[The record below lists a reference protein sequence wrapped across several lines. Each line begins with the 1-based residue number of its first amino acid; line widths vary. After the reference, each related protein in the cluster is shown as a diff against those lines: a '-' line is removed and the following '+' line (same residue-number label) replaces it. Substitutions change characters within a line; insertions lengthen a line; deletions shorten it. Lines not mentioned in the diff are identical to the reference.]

1 MINNSSITMIND
13 ASVAMI
19 KSFEGCSL
27 TAYKCPAGIWTI
39 GYGTTAAAGVGVIPH
54 EGMKI
59 TQTQADYYFEI
70 TIRNFATEVA
80 KLLTRATTQ
89 NEFGAFVS
97 LAYNIGVGAFKKS
110 SALRYFNAGDH
121 AKAAEAIL
129 MWNKAGGKVLAGL
142 TRRRMAERDL
152 FLTNSLVIDKQVENR
167 FSVPAPDVP
176 RDTPVES
183 TTMQAGFIQ
192 VASAGAGGVT
202 AVSAL
207 SGTAQIVAMVFCGIV
222 VLAALW
228 IMRERLRK
236 WAEGDR

>member
-1 MINNSSITMIND
+1 MINK
-13 ASVAMI
+13 ASTDLI

-27 TAYKCPAGIWTI
+27 KAYKCPAGIWTI

-59 TQTQADYYFEI
+59 TQAQADHYLEI
-70 TIRNFATEVA
+70 TIEKFSTEVA
-80 KLLTRATTQ
+80 TLLTRATTQ

-110 SALRYFNAGDH
+110 SALRYFNAGEH
-121 AKAAEAIL
+121 AKAADAIL

-152 FLTNSLVIDKQVENR
+152 FLTESLVIATRIETRETVA
-167 FSVPAPDVP
+167 APDALRENP
-176 RDTPVES
+176 AES
-183 TTMQAGFIQ
+183 STMQAGTIQ
-192 VASAGAGGVT
+192 IVSAAGAGVS

-207 SGTAQIVAMVFCGIV
+207 TGTAQIVAMVFCGVV

>member
-1 MINNSSITMIND
+1 MINKTSSD
-13 ASVAMI
+13 LI

-27 TAYKCPAGIWTI
+27 KAYKCPAGIWTI
-39 GYGTTAAAGVGVIPH
+39 GYGTTAAAGVGVVPH

-59 TQTQADYYFEI
+59 TQAQADHYFNI
-70 TIRNFATEVA
+70 TIETFATEVA

-97 LAYNIGVGAFKKS
+97 LAYNIGIGAFKKS

-121 AKAAEAIL
+121 AKAADAIL

-142 TRRRMAERDL
+142 TRRRIAERDL
-152 FLTNSLVIDKQVENR
+152 FLTESLVVATRTETR
-167 FSVPAPDVP
+167 ETVAAPDTQ
-176 RDTPVES
+176 RANPVES
-183 TTMQAGFIQ
+183 STMQAGAIQ
-192 VASAGAGGVT
+192 VVSAAGAGIS

-207 SGTAQIVAMVFCGIV
+207 TGTAQIVAMAFCGVV

>member
-1 MINNSSITMIND
+1 MINKASI
-13 ASVAMI
+13 ALI

-27 TAYKCPAGIWTI
+27 KAYKCPAGIWTI
-39 GYGTTAAAGVGVIPH
+39 GYGTTAAAGVGVVPH

-59 TQTQADYYFEI
+59 TQAQADHYFNI
-70 TIRNFATEVA
+70 TIENFATEVM
-80 KLLTRATTQ
+80 KMLTRAATQ

-97 LAYNIGVGAFKKS
+97 LAYNIGLGAFKKS

-121 AKAAEAIL
+121 AKAADAIL
-129 MWNKAGGKVLAGL
+129 MWNKASGKVLAGL
-142 TRRRMAERDL
+142 TRRRIAERDL
-152 FLTNSLVIDKQVENR
+152 FLTESLVVATRTETR
-167 FSVPAPDVP
+167 ETVPAPDMP
-176 RDTPVES
+176 RDTPAES
-183 TTMQAGFIQ
+183 STMQAGAIQ
-192 VASAGAGGVT
+192 VVSAAGAGIS

-207 SGTAQIVAMVFCGIV
+207 TGTAQIVAMAFCGVV

>member
-1 MINNSSITMIND
+1 MINK
-13 ASVAMI
+13 ASTDLI

-27 TAYKCPAGIWTI
+27 KAYKCPAGIWTI

-54 EGMKI
+54 EGMTI
-59 TQTQADYYFEI
+59 TQAQADHYLNI
-70 TIRNFATEVA
+70 TLENFATEVM
-80 KLLTRATTQ
+80 KMLTRAATQ

-97 LAYNIGVGAFKKS
+97 LAYNIGLGAFKKS

-121 AKAAEAIL
+121 AKAADAIL
-129 MWNKAGGKVLAGL
+129 MWNKASGKVLAGL
-142 TRRRMAERDL
+142 TRRRIAERDL
-152 FLTNSLVIDKQVENR
+152 FLTESLVVATRTETR
-167 FSVPAPDVP
+167 ETVPAPDMP
-176 RDTPVES
+176 RDTPAES
-183 TTMQAGFIQ
+183 STMQAGAIQ
-192 VASAGAGGVT
+192 VVSAAGAGIS

-207 SGTAQIVAMVFCGIV
+207 TGTAQIVAMAFCGVV

>member
-1 MINNSSITMIND
+1 MINKASI
-13 ASVAMI
+13 ALI

-27 TAYKCPAGIWTI
+27 KAYKCPAGIWTI
-39 GYGTTAAAGVGVIPH
+39 GYGTTAAAGVGVVPH

-59 TQTQADYYFEI
+59 TQAQADHYFNI
-70 TIRNFATEVA
+70 TIENFATEVM
-80 KLLTRATTQ
+80 KMLTRAATQ

-97 LAYNIGVGAFKKS
+97 LAYNIGLGAFRKS
-110 SALRYFNAGDH
+110 SALRYFNEADTQ
-121 AKAAEAIL
+121 KAADAIL

-142 TRRRMAERDL
+142 TRRRIAEHDL
-152 FLTNSLVIDKQVENR
+152 FLTGMPSLEESR
-167 FSVPAPDVP
+167 ATVPAPDMP
-176 RDTPVES
+176 RDTPAES
-183 TTMQAGFIQ
+183 STMQAGAIQ
-192 VASAGAGGVT
+192 IASAAGAGIS

-207 SGTAQIVAMVFCGIV
+207 SGTAQIVAMAFCGVV